1 MVHFEYKKLNALT
14 HYKTSFLLTIFC
26 IASPKIILPDRG
38 PVVGAFAGAEFW
50 ISATGTPPVFMTLI
64 KDSTILEKNMQTINR
79 RLFVEGN
86 YSCLAVNNY
95 GNVTRVDFQVVF
107 FGRY

>member
-1 MVHFEYKKLNALT
+1 
-14 HYKTSFLLTIFC
+14 
-26 IASPKIILPDRG
+26 
-38 PVVGAFAGAEFW
+38 
-50 ISATGTPPVFMTLI
+50 MTLI